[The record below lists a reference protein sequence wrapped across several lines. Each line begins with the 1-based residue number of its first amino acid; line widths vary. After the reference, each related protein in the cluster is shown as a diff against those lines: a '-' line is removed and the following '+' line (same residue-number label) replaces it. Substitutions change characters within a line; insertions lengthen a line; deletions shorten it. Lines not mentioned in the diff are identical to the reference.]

1 MIVTRDATMVSF
13 ALARSQAG
21 TLSAALGFELSR
33 VPPQGV
39 NVSVLDIDAAWVLS
53 LMTTLGAEL
62 LGVGTLLARVRL
74 DDGVLVEVGHR
85 SKDVW
90 LDVRR
95 ASAPNRDAV
104 GDALAYVNR
113 HRARRGRRDLD
124 PVTAGWTDD
133 DVLAEALRVGW
144 AG

>member
-13 ALARSQAG
+13 VLARSQAG

-39 NVSVLDIDAAWVLS
+39 SVSVLDIDAAWILS

-62 LGVGTLLARVRL
+62 LGVGALGARVRL
-74 DDGVLVEVGHR
+74 DDGYPIEVGHR
-85 SKDVW
+85 SKDKW

-95 ASAPNRDAV
+95 ACAVKRDSVAE
-104 GDALAYVNR
+104 ALAFVNSY
-113 HRARRGRRDLD
+113 RARRGRRDLD

>member
-39 NVSVLDIDAAWVLS
+39 NVSVLDIDAAWILA
-53 LMTTLGAEL
+53 LMATLGAEV
-62 LGVGTLLARVRL
+62 LGVGTLLARVRQ
-74 DDGVLVEVGHR
+74 DDGVLVEIGHR

-95 ASAPNRDAV
+95 ESPAKRDAV
-104 GDALAYVNR
+104 GEALVYVNR

-124 PVTAGWTDD
+124 QAAAGWTDD